1 MNFSLLSIAAKGAI
15 YADCETTRL
24 HNSATGS
31 RAESTALKQVI
42 RPKPPHAESIVG

>member
-1 MNFSLLSIAAKGAI
+1 MNFSLMSIAAKGAI

-31 RAESTALKQVI
+31 RAESSLLLKKKSFALKLHMQ
-42 RPKPPHAESIVG
+42 RA